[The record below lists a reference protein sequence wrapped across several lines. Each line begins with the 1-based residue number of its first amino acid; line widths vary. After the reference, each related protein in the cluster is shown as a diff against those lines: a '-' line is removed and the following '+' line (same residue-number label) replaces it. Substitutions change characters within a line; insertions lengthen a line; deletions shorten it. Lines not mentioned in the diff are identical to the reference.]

1 MTMNLRK
8 MRRMMMGQVIA
19 MTKCPFHGDT
29 DPSLAIYEN
38 GFYCFGCH
46 KSGRLEQWMT
56 DLAHQKPVNN
66 SSINT
71 IKYMKDIEE
80 YTYKYTDKAKEFLKK
95 RKIRIDIAKECGIKN
110 YNTKLL
116 VPLYNMEGVTS
127 GKQVRFLDRKP
138 KYRLLPK
145 IKHKQ
150 HEYPTYSRV
159 LPDVEFGEGAFIVE
173 SVYDAARLYQATS
186 LPSIAI
192 LGTNMRND
200 LIQSMY
206 MLSRAHDTKWI
217 IYFDP
222 DAHVISRLIA
232 DKLMNSGLRGA
243 TIMSDSKPYEETDES
258 LLSMVEEVL

>member
-1 MTMNLRK
+1 
-8 MRRMMMGQVIA
+8 MGQVIA

-38 GFYCFGCH
+38 GYYCFGCH

-80 YTYKYTDKAKEFLKK
+80 YTYSYSDETKKFLKQ
-95 RKIRIDIAKECGIKN
+95 RNIRIDIAKEFGIKN
-110 YNTKLL
+110 YKDKLL
-116 VPLYNMEGVTS
+116 VNLYDIAGVGS
-127 GKQVRFLDRKP
+127 GKQVRFLNRKP

-145 IKHKQ
+145 IKHKK
-150 HEYPTYSRV
+150 HVYPTYTRC
-159 LPDVEFGEGAFIVE
+159 LPDMEFGPGAFIVE

-192 LGTNMRND
+192 LGTNLKYD
-200 LIQSMY
+200 LIHTMY
-206 MLSRAHDTKWI
+206 MLSKANQTKWI
-217 IYFDP
+217 VYFDP
-222 DAHVISRLIA
+222 DAHIISRLIA
-232 DKLMNSGLRGA
+232 DKLMNSGLKGA
-243 TIMSDSKPYEETDES
+243 TIMSNSKPYEETDEE